1 MSRNRFWTLPL
12 LLTLMLSMVLS
23 CTLPTLP
30 FRPRATPTPTAPP
43 LPATHPLLIVRS
55 PARGEETPLDR
66 PLRLVFD
73 QPMDRA
79 SVEAAFRIEPKV
91 EGTFSWPDPV
101 TLVFTP
107 KDQWKR
113 ATRYRVK
120 LEPTAKSAEGLPLKE
135 EVEFTFATVGY
146 LEVAQVMP
154 EPGAR
159 DIPPDTPVTIMFN
172 RPVVPLQL
180 VSAPVADMPVPVV
193 FDPPVEGTGE
203 WVNTSI
209 YVFRP
214 KAGFVPGKT
223 YRATVPAG
231 LSDTTGGVLEEDFSW
246 QFTVEAPYVL
256 FVEPATGST
265 LVPLTQTVKITFSQP
280 MDRASTQA
288 AFSLKPLRSESRV
301 PGRFQWSEN
310 DTVMSFI
317 PEGRLDLDT
326 EYLITLEQTAL
337 SAQGAAPLKAPY
349 KWSFRTVPYPRIVIT
364 SPSDGTKDA
373 YPGTEFTIK
382 FSAPMD
388 VSTLMPNITIIPEPT
403 RVYTY
408 WDPWENSFV
417 LNWSPPAS
425 TSWEV
430 RLGGRMADPYGNTVG
445 KDTVVRFSTRPLDPA
460 VYLQVP
466 GNIGL
471 YNAYTSTYVY
481 ASYLNV
487 TQIDVSLARLTW
499 EEFQRL
505 TTGDW
510 WSVWE
515 PFRPAEE
522 RIIRRWTI
530 PVEAP
535 LNEARYQRID
545 LAEDKGPLPPGL
557 YFLEISA
564 PETRRL
570 GWSPTRHILVVTRTH
585 LTLKLA
591 PREVLVWATD
601 LATGKPVPNLPVT
614 VYGKSGTVT
623 ARGTTDADG
632 VLRTGFPPL
641 EDLWT
646 TFLAYSGAPGEPNF
660 SVVHIDWY
668 NGVGP
673 WDFGLSSEFYVR
685 PYRIHVY
692 TDRPIYRPGQPVY
705 FRGVVRAEDDARYTL
720 PPAGDTVAVTVRND
734 QGEKIYE
741 ETLPLSDL
749 GTFNGQ
755 FTLAPE
761 AGLGYYYIEV
771 KYKKQTDGVGFQVAM
786 YRRPEFQVTV
796 TPDKDQVLTGDRIN
810 VTVQA
815 TYFFGG
821 PVADAKVRWTLMTQ
835 DAWFRPDV
843 PGWWDW
849 TDTSR
854 WDWWQPQE
862 VPGYGRVI
870 ADGEGTTDAE
880 GRFVFSVP
888 ADIRDALF
896 SQQFTLEATVT
907 DVSDQSV
914 SNRARV
920 RVHKGLFYIG
930 LRVRQY
936 VGVEGEEQPV
946 DIRTVDWEG
955 GPVAR
960 VPLTLTLNR
969 REWLNVQ
976 EEDEYGNVY
985 WTWTVSDTV
994 VATTTVTTDEKG
1006 EGTVAFTPPS
1016 GGSYVIKAE
1025 GMDEKGNRVVSA
1037 TWLWVSGREY
1047 VSWRQENNDRIY
1059 LIADKREYRPGETA
1073 KILIPSPFQGPV
1085 TALVT
1090 VERGHII
1097 RHWVQTLPGNA
1108 ETIDL
1113 PITAEMA
1120 PNAFVSVV
1128 LVKGVD
1134 ETNPVPGYRL
1144 GYVSFGVSAEKQELT
1159 VRITPDR
1166 DILKGEHYGPRE
1178 TVNLNIEVT
1187 DSEGKP
1193 VEAEVGLAVVD
1204 KSVLTLAPPNAPSIV
1219 EAFYGRR
1226 GLGVRTADNL
1236 SISVDR
1242 ISVRIAKE
1250 AKGGGGGAEMAV
1262 MGAEFIRQEFP
1273 DTAFWAPSV
1282 RTDARGRATVSFK
1295 LPDQLTTWHIEA
1307 RAVGA
1312 GLAPA
1317 PAGQPQGGQPQG
1329 LPLQVGQTELEI
1341 LSTKDLLVR
1350 PVTPR
1355 FFVVGDRADLAAVVH
1370 NNTDRSLEV
1379 EVSLE
1384 APGLRMLGEARQKVT
1399 IPARGKVRVEWPVE
1413 VPRDFTGDRAD
1424 LVFRAQGGGLSD
1436 ATKPPAGLPPD
1447 QYLPVYRYS
1456 ALEMVGTA
1464 GQLAEAG
1471 STLEAVV
1478 LPPSI
1483 DPTQGDLTVKL
1494 EPSLAAGMTGGLTYL
1509 EHYPYEC
1516 TEQLVSR
1523 FLPNVLTY
1531 RALKELGLAKPELEA
1546 KLRERVT
1553 YAVQKLYQRQHPD
1566 GGWGW
1571 WQNDQSN
1578 PLTTAYVVFGLVK
1591 AKEAG
1596 FAVEERVI
1604 RNGVDYLRMRIKPVD
1619 ELKNPTQA
1627 NRQAFILYVLAEA
1640 GQAREADLANLYEVR
1655 GRLSYYGRAYLGL
1668 ALGILNPEDPRLRTI
1683 IADLTSAA
1691 VMSGTSVRWQEA
1703 EPDRWNWNTD
1713 TRTTAIVLALL
1724 ARFDPKNGLA
1734 PGTVRWLMRART
1746 ADHWETTQ
1754 ETAWA
1759 LIALTDWLVAT
1770 RELEGNYA
1778 WGVRVNGRDLGSG
1791 QVTPETVQEV
1801 KELRVAVKDLF
1812 VDRANRVEIARGE
1825 GPGRLYYTV
1834 HLRGY
1839 LPVEE
1844 VQALNRGVVVGRVYE
1859 RADCEKD
1866 CRPVTEA
1873 RVGDLLRVRLTI
1885 IAPTDLN
1892 YVVVED
1898 PFPAGTDPVDRSL
1911 LTTSVV
1917 GERPEL
1923 VRTDRE
1929 WRRWGWGWWWFA
1941 DTDLRDEKLV
1951 LFATELPR
1959 GTYEYTYLLQVG
1971 LAGEYRVLPP
1981 TAYEMYF
1988 PEVMGRGDGVVF
2000 TVAQD

>member
-1 MSRNRFWTLPL
+1 MIRHRFWTLPPLIIL
-12 LLTLMLSMVLS
+12 LLSMVLS
-23 CTLPTLP
+23 CAPP
-30 FRPRATPTPTAPP
+30 FLRRATPTPP
-43 LPATHPLLIVRS
+43 LPATHPLLLVRS

-73 QPMDRA
+73 QPMDPA
-79 SVEAAFRIEPKV
+79 LVQAAFRIEPKV

-107 KDQWKR
+107 RKEWQR

-120 LEPTAKSAEGLPLKE
+120 LEPTAKSAAGLPLKE

-146 LEVAQVMP
+146 LEVAQVLP
-154 EPGAR
+154 EQGAR
-159 DIPPDTPVTIMFN
+159 DVPPNTPVTIMFN

-180 VSAPVADMPVPVV
+180 VSAPVADLPVPVV

-214 KAGFVPGKT
+214 KTGFVPGQT
-223 YRATVPAG
+223 YRATIPTG

-246 QFTVEAPYVL
+246 QFTIESPYVL

-288 AFSLKPLRSESRV
+288 AFSLKPLGSETRV
-301 PGRFQWSEN
+301 PGRFEWSEN

-317 PEGRLDLDT
+317 PEGRLELDT
-326 EYLITLEQTAL
+326 EYLITLEGTAL
-337 SAQGAAPLKAPY
+337 SAQGAAPLKTPY
-349 KWSFRTVPYPRIVIT
+349 KWSFRTVPYPRIVST
-364 SPSDGTKDA
+364 YPSDGTKDA
-373 YPGTEFTIK
+373 YPGTEFRIK

-388 VSTLMPNITIIPEPT
+388 LATLMPNITIIPKPT
-403 RVYTY
+403 RVFTY
-408 WDPWENSFV
+408 WDPWENAFS
-417 LNWSPPAS
+417 LYWEPPAS

-430 RLGGRMADPYGNTVG
+430 RLGSRMADPYGNTIG
-445 KDTVVRFSTRPLDPA
+445 QDTVVRFTTRPLDPA

-466 GNIGL
+466 GNVGL

-481 ASYLNV
+481 ASFLNV
-487 TQIDVSLARLTW
+487 SQIVVSLSRLTQ
-499 EEFQRL
+499 EQFLRM

-510 WSVWE
+510 WQVWE
-515 PFRPAEE
+515 NFRPPEE
-522 RIIRRWTI
+522 QILRQWTI

-535 LNEARYQRID
+535 LNEARYKRID
-545 LAEDKGPLPPGL
+545 LAEDQGPLSPGF
-557 YFLEISA
+557 YFLEVSS
-564 PETRRL
+564 PETRRH
-570 GWSPTRHILVVTRTH
+570 GWPPTRHILVVTRIH

-591 PREVLVWATD
+591 SREALVWATD

-614 VYGKSGTVT
+614 LYGKEGAIT
-623 ARGTTDADG
+623 ARDTTDVNG
-632 VLRTGFPPL
+632 VFRTGFSTL

-646 TFLAYSGAPGEPNF
+646 AFLAYSGAPGEPNF
-660 SVVHIDWY
+660 SVVHTDWY
-668 NGVGP
+668 NGIGP
-673 WDFGLSSEFYVR
+673 WDFNLMSEFYVR

-705 FRGVVRAEDDARYTL
+705 FRGIVRAEDDARYTL
-720 PPAGDTVAVTVRND
+720 PPRGETVSVTVRND
-734 QGEKIYE
+734 QGEEIYQ

-761 AGLGYYYIEV
+761 AGLGYYFIEV
-771 KYKKQTDGVGFQVAM
+771 AYKKQTDGIGFQVAM

-796 TPDKDQVLTGDRIN
+796 TPDKEQALAGDKIN

-821 PVADAKVRWTLMTQ
+821 PVTGAQVRWTLMTQ
-835 DAWFRPDV
+835 DTWFRPDV

-854 WDWWQPQE
+854 WDWWAPQE
-862 VPGYGRVI
+862 VPGYGRVV
-870 ADGEGTTDAE
+870 ADGTGTTDE
-880 GRFVFSVP
+880 QGRFVFTVP
-888 ADIRDALF
+888 FIVSPEISDALY

-907 DVSDQSV
+907 DVTDQSV
-914 SNRARV
+914 SNRAGV
-920 RVHKGLFYIG
+920 LVHKGLFYIG
-930 LRVRQY
+930 LRVQQY
-936 VGVEGEEQPV
+936 VGVAGEEQKV

-955 GPVAR
+955 DPVAR
-960 VPLTLTLNR
+960 VPLTLTFSR

-994 VATTTVTTDEKG
+994 VATTTVTTNGKG
-1006 EGTVAFTPPS
+1006 EATASFVPPS
-1016 GGSYVIKAE
+1016 GGSYIIKAE
-1025 GMDEKGNRVVSA
+1025 GTDEKGNRIVSA

-1059 LIADKREYRPGETA
+1059 LIADKREYRPGERA
-1073 KILIPSPFQGPV
+1073 KILIPSPFQGRV
-1085 TALVT
+1085 TALIT

-1097 RHWVQTLPGNA
+1097 RHWVRTLEGNA

-1144 GYVSFGVSAEKQELT
+1144 GYVSFSVSTEKQELT

-1166 DILKGEHYGPRE
+1166 DITKGEHYGPRD

-1187 DSEGKP
+1187 DSGGKP

-1236 SISVDR
+1236 STAVDR
-1242 ISVRIAKE
+1242 ISVRIARE
-1250 AKGGGGGAEMAV
+1250 AKGGGGGVGMPV

-1307 RAVGA
+1307 RAVA
-1312 GLAPA
+1312 QPEGL
-1317 PAGQPQGGQPQG
+1317 
-1329 LPLQVGQTELEI
+1329 LVGQRELEI

-1379 EVSLE
+1379 VVSLE

-1399 IPARGKVRVEWPVE
+1399 IPAKGKVRVEWPVE
-1413 VPRDFTGDRAD
+1413 VPRDFAGDRAD

-1456 ALEMVGTA
+1456 AVETVGTA
-1464 GQLAEAG
+1464 GQLAKAG

-1478 LPPSI
+1478 LPPTI
-1483 DPTQGDLTVKL
+1483 DTTQGDLTVKL

-1509 EHYPYEC
+1509 EHFPYEC

-1523 FLPNVLTY
+1523 FLPNLLTY

-1546 KLRERVT
+1546 KLRELVSG
-1553 YAVQKLYQRQHPD
+1553 AVQKLYQRQRPD

-1571 WQNDQSN
+1571 WANDQSN
-1578 PLTTAYVVFGLVK
+1578 SLTTAYVVFGLVK

-1596 FAVEERVI
+1596 FAVEEKVI
-1604 RNGVDYLRMRIKPVD
+1604 RDGIYFLRLQIKPVD
-1619 ELKNPTQA
+1619 ELKSPTQA
-1627 NRQAFILYVLAEA
+1627 NRQAFILYVLTEA

-1668 ALGILNPEDPRLRTI
+1668 ALGILNPEDPRIGTI
-1683 IADLTSAA
+1683 IADLTRAA
-1691 VMSGTSVRWQEA
+1691 VTSGTGVRWQET
-1703 EPDRWNWNTD
+1703 ETDRWNWNTD
-1713 TRTTAIVLALL
+1713 IRTTAIALALL
-1724 ARFDPKNGLA
+1724 ARFDSNNPLA

-1791 QVTPETVQEV
+1791 RVTPETVQEV
-1801 KELRVAVKDLF
+1801 AELRVAVKDLF
-1812 VDRANRVEIARGE
+1812 VDQANRVEIARGE

-1844 VQALNRGVVVGRVYE
+1844 VRALNRGVVVGRVYE
-1859 RADCEKD
+1859 RADCRGESD
-1866 CRPVTEA
+1866 ARPCEPVTEA
-1873 RVGDLLRVRLTI
+1873 RVGDLIRVRLTI

-1923 VRTDRE
+1923 ARTD
-1929 WRRWGWGWWWFA
+1929 WDRRWGWGWWWFA

-1971 LAGEYRVLPP
+1971 LAGEYKVLPA

-1988 PEVMGRGDGVVF
+1988 PEVMGRTDGVVF
-2000 TVAQD
+2000 TVRK

>member
-12 LLTLMLSMVLS
+12 LLTLLLSIVLS
-23 CTLPTLP
+23 CTLPSLP

-43 LPATHPLLIVRS
+43 LPPTHPLLLLRS

-73 QPMDRA
+73 QPMDPA
-79 SVEAAFRIEPKV
+79 SVQAAFHIEPKV

-107 KDQWKR
+107 RGEWKR

-120 LEPTAKSAEGLPLKE
+120 LDTTAQSAGGLPLKE
-135 EVEFTFATVGY
+135 EAEFTFATVGY
-146 LEVAQVMP
+146 LEVAQVLP
-154 EPGAR
+154 EPDAR
-159 DIPPDTPVTIMFN
+159 DVPPNTPVTIMFN

-180 VSAPVADMPVPVV
+180 VSAPTADMPIPLL

-209 YVFRP
+209 YVFKP
-214 KAGFVPGKT
+214 KTGFVPGKT

-246 QFTVEAPYVL
+246 QFTIEAPYVL
-256 FVEPATGST
+256 SVEPATGST

-280 MDRASTQA
+280 MDRASAQA
-288 AFSLKPLRSESRV
+288 AFTLKPLRSESRV
-301 PGRFQWSEN
+301 PGRFEWSDN
-310 DTVMSFI
+310 DTVMTFI
-317 PEGRLDLDT
+317 PEGRLELDT

-337 SAQGAAPLKAPY
+337 SAPGAAPLKAPY
-349 KWSFRTVPYPRIVIT
+349 KGSFRTVPYPRILLT
-364 SPSDGTKDA
+364 TPSDGTKDA
-373 YPGTEFTIK
+373 YPGTEFQIK

-388 VSTLMPNITIIPEPT
+388 ISTLMPNITIIPEPT

-408 WDPWENSFV
+408 WDPWENTFV

-430 RLGGRMADPYGNTVG
+430 RLGGRMADPYGNTIG

-466 GNIGL
+466 GNVGL

-481 ASYLNV
+481 ASYVNV
-487 TQIDVSLARLTW
+487 TQIEVSLSRLTW

-515 PFRPAEE
+515 DFRPAEE
-522 RIIRRWTI
+522 NIIRRWAI

-535 LNEARYQRID
+535 LNEGRYKRID

-557 YFLEISA
+557 YFLEVSA
-564 PETRRL
+564 PEARRH
-570 GWSPTRHILVVTRTH
+570 GWQPSRHILVVTRTH

-591 PREVLVWATD
+591 PREALVWATD
-601 LATGKPVPNLPVT
+601 LATGKPLSHLPIT
-614 VYGKSGTVT
+614 VQGKGVD

-632 VLRTGFPPL
+632 IFRTGFPPL
-641 EDLWT
+641 EDLWA

-668 NGVGP
+668 NGIGP
-673 WDFGLSSEFYVR
+673 WDFGLFSEFYVR

-705 FRGVVRAEDDARYTL
+705 FRGIVRAEDDARYTL
-720 PPAGDTVAVTVRND
+720 PPTGDTVAVTVRND
-734 QGEKIYE
+734 QGEEIYK

-771 KYKKQTDGVGFQVAM
+771 AYKRQTDGVGFQVAM

-796 TPDKDQVLTGDRIN
+796 TPDKEQVLAGDKIN

-821 PVADAKVRWTLMTQ
+821 PVAGARVRWTLMTQ
-835 DAWFRPDV
+835 DYWFRPDV

-862 VPGYGRVI
+862 VPGYGRVV
-870 ADGEGTTDAE
+870 ADGEGTTDDQ
-880 GRFVFSVP
+880 GRFLFSVP
-888 ADIRDALF
+888 AEIGDALY
-896 SQQFTLEATVT
+896 SQQFTVEATVT
-907 DVSDQSV
+907 DITDQSV
-914 SNRARV
+914 SNRAQV
-920 RVHKGLFYIG
+920 LVHKGLFYIG
-930 LRVRQY
+930 LRPQQY
-936 VGVEGEEQPV
+936 VGVAGEEQKV

-955 GPVAR
+955 SPVAGI
-960 VPLTLTLNR
+960 PLTVTLNR

-976 EEDEYGNVY
+976 EEDEYGNLY

-1006 EGTVAFTPPS
+1006 EATVTITPPS
-1016 GGSYVIKAE
+1016 GGSYIIKAE
-1025 GMDEKGNRVVSA
+1025 GTDQKGNRVVSA

-1073 KILIPSPFQGPV
+1073 RILIPSPFQGKV
-1085 TALVT
+1085 TALFT

-1097 RHWVQTLPGNA
+1097 RHWVQTLAGNA

-1144 GYVSFGVSAEKQELT
+1144 GYVSFGVSTEKQELT

-1166 DILKGEHYGPRE
+1166 NITKGEHYGPRE

-1187 DSEGKP
+1187 DAEGKP
-1193 VEAEVGLAVVD
+1193 MEAEIGLAVVD
-1204 KSVLTLAPPNAPSIV
+1204 KSVLTLAPPNAPSVV
-1219 EAFYGRR
+1219 EAFYGQR

-1250 AKGGGGGAEMAV
+1250 AKGGGGGAEMAI

-1282 RTDARGRATVSFK
+1282 RTDAKGRATVSFQ

-1307 RAVGA
+1307 RAVAQA
-1312 GLAPA
+1312 GSL
-1317 PAGQPQGGQPQG
+1317 
-1329 LPLQVGQTELEI
+1329 LVGQTELEF

-1370 NNTDRSLEV
+1370 NNTDRPLDV

-1384 APGLRMLGEARQKVT
+1384 APGLRLLGEARQTVT
-1399 IPARGKVRVEWPVE
+1399 IPAKGKVRVEWPVE

-1424 LVFRAQGGGLSD
+1424 LVFRARGGGLSD

-1456 ALEMVGTA
+1456 ALEIVGTA

-1478 LPPSI
+1478 LPPTI
-1483 DPTQGDLTVKL
+1483 DTTQGDLTVKL
-1494 EPSLAAGMTGGLTYL
+1494 EPSLAAGMTGGLRYL

-1546 KLRERVT
+1546 KLRELVT

-1571 WQNDQSN
+1571 WQNDSSS
-1578 PLTTAYVVFGLVK
+1578 PLTTAYVIFGLVK

-1596 FAVEERVI
+1596 FAVEEKVI
-1604 RNGVDYLRMRIKPVD
+1604 RNGVDYLMMRIQPVD
-1619 ELKNPTQA
+1619 ELKSPIQA

-1668 ALGILNPEDPRLRTI
+1668 ALGILNPEDPRIGTI

-1724 ARFDPKNGLA
+1724 ARFDPGNPLA

-1754 ETAWA
+1754 ETAWS

-1791 QVTPETVQEV
+1791 QVTPGTVQEV
-1801 KELRVAVKDLF
+1801 TELRVAVRDLF
-1812 VDRANRVEIARGE
+1812 LDQANRVEIARGE

-1844 VQALNRGVVVGRVYE
+1844 VKALNRGVIVGRVYE
-1859 RADCEKD
+1859 QANCEKD
-1866 CRPVTEA
+1866 CPPVTEA

-1892 YVVVED
+1892 YVVIED
-1898 PFPAGTDPVDRSL
+1898 PFPAGTDPVDTSL
-1911 LTTSVV
+1911 QTTSVV

-1923 VRTDRE
+1923 ARTDWE
-1929 WRRWGWGWWWFA
+1929 RRWGWGWWWFA

-1951 LFATELPR
+1951 LFATELPC

-2000 TVAQD
+2000 TIR

>member
-1 MSRNRFWTLPL
+1 MSRKRLWTLAL
-12 LLTLMLSMVLS
+12 IILVLS
-23 CTLPTLP
+23 IILSCAPP
-30 FRPRATPTPTAPP
+30 SFRRATPTPTSAP
-43 LPATHPLLIVRS
+43 LPVTHPLLLVRS

-79 SVEAAFRIEPKV
+79 SVEAAFHIEPKV

-107 KDQWKR
+107 KGQWQR

-146 LEVAQVMP
+146 LEVAQVIP
-154 EPGAR
+154 EPNAR

-214 KAGFVPGKT
+214 RTGFVPGKT

-231 LSDTTGGVLEEDFSW
+231 LSDTTGGVLEEDYTW
-246 QFTVEAPYVL
+246 QFTIEAPYVL
-256 FVEPATGST
+256 SIEPASGATQ
-265 LVPLTQTVKITFSQP
+265 VALTQAITVTFSQP

-288 AFSLKPLRSESRV
+288 AFSLKPLRSETRV
-301 PGRFQWSEN
+301 PGRFVWSQN
-310 DTVMSFI
+310 DRVMTFI
-317 PEGRLDLDT
+317 PEGRLELDT
-326 EYLITLEQTAL
+326 EYLITLEQSAL

-349 KWSFRTVPYPRIVIT
+349 KYSFRTVPYPRILST
-364 SPSDGTKDA
+364 TPADGEKRAD
-373 YPGTEFTIK
+373 PGTAFIIK

-388 VSTLMPNITIIPEPT
+388 ISTLMPNITIIPKPT

-417 LNWSPPAS
+417 LNWDPPAS

-430 RLGGRMADPYGNTVG
+430 RLGPDMADPYGNRIG
-445 KDTVVRFSTRPLDPA
+445 EEQVVRFTTRPLDPA
-460 VYLQVP
+460 IYLQVP
-466 GNIGL
+466 GNVGL

-481 ASYLNV
+481 ISHLNV
-487 TQIDVSLARLTW
+487 TQADITLSRLTW
-499 EEFQRL
+499 DEFQRL

-510 WSVWE
+510 WSAWE
-515 PFRPAEE
+515 RYRPAEGS
-522 RIIRRWTI
+522 IVQKWTV
-530 PVEAP
+530 PLEAP
-535 LNEARYQRID
+535 LNDARYKRID
-545 LAEDKGPLPPGL
+545 LTEDRSPLPPGV
-557 YFLEISA
+557 YFLEVTA
-564 PETRRL
+564 PEVARR
-570 GWSPTRHILVVTRTH
+570 GWSPSRHILVVSRIH

-591 PREVLVWATD
+591 PREALVWATD
-601 LATGKPVPNLPVT
+601 LATGQPVPNLPIT
-614 VYGKSGTVT
+614 VQGKGVSAAG
-623 ARGTTDADG
+623 RTDADG
-632 VLRTGFPPL
+632 VFRTGFPPL
-641 EDLWT
+641 EDLWA
-646 TFLAYSGAPGEPNF
+646 TFLAYSGAPGEPTF
-660 SVVHIDWY
+660 SVVHSDWY
-668 NGVGP
+668 NGIGP
-673 WDFGLSSEFYVR
+673 WDFNLTSEFYIR

-720 PPAGDTVAVTVRND
+720 PPAGDTVSVTVRND
-734 QGEKIYE
+734 QGEEIYK

-771 KYKKQTDGVGFQVAM
+771 NYRKQTDGVGFQVAM

-796 TPDKDQVLTGDRIN
+796 TPDKDQVLAGDRIN

-821 PVADAKVRWTLMTQ
+821 PVADAQVRWTLMTQ
-835 DAWFRPDV
+835 DYGFRPDV

-854 WDWWQPQE
+854 WDWWGPQE
-862 VPGYGRVI
+862 VPGYGRVL
-870 ADGEGTTDAE
+870 ADGTGTTDAQ

-888 ADIRDALF
+888 ADIGDALV

-907 DVSDQSV
+907 DVTDQSV
-914 SNRARV
+914 SNRAQV
-920 RVHKGLFYIG
+920 LVHKGLFYIG
-930 LRVRQY
+930 LRPQQY
-936 VGVEGEEQPV
+936 VGVAGEEQKV
-946 DIRTVDWEG
+946 DIRTVDWAGE
-955 GPVAR
+955 PVAR
-960 VPLTLTLNR
+960 VPLTVTLNR

-976 EEDEYGNVY
+976 EEDEYGNLY

-994 VATTTVTTDEKG
+994 VATATVTTNDQG
-1006 EGTVAFTPPS
+1006 EATASFIPPS
-1016 GGSYVIKAE
+1016 GGSYIIKAE
-1025 GMDEKGNRVVSA
+1025 GTDARGNRIVSA

-1073 KILIPSPFQGPV
+1073 RILIPSPFQGEV
-1085 TALVT
+1085 TALFT

-1097 RHWVQTLPGNA
+1097 KHWVQTLAGNA
-1108 ETIDL
+1108 ETVDL
-1113 PITAEMA
+1113 PITADMA

-1134 ETNPVPGYRL
+1134 ETNPVPAYRL
-1144 GYVSFGVSAEKQELT
+1144 GYVSFAVSTEKQELT

-1166 DILKGEHYGPRE
+1166 DIPKGEHYGPRE
-1178 TVNLNIEVT
+1178 TVNLNVEVT
-1187 DSEGKP
+1187 DADGNP

-1226 GLGVRTADNL
+1226 GLSVRTADNL

-1250 AKGGGGGAEMAV
+1250 AKGGGGGAAMPA

-1307 RAVGA
+1307 RAVG
-1312 GLAPA
+1312 
-1317 PAGQPQGGQPQG
+1317 QPQG
-1329 LPLQVGQTELEI
+1329 LPLLVGQTELEI

-1384 APGLRMLGEARQKVT
+1384 APGLRLLGEARQRVT
-1399 IPARGKVRVEWPVE
+1399 IPAKGKVRVEWPVE
-1413 VPRDFTGDRAD
+1413 VPRDFSGDRVD

-1456 ALEMVGTA
+1456 AVEVVGTA
-1464 GQLAEAG
+1464 GQLAQAG

-1478 LPPSI
+1478 IPPSI
-1483 DPTQGDLTVKL
+1483 DTTQGDLTVKL
-1494 EPSLAAGMTGGLTYL
+1494 EPSLAAGMVGGLTYL

-1531 RALKELGLAKPELEA
+1531 RALKELGLAKPDLEA
-1546 KLRERVT
+1546 KLRDLVS
-1553 YAVQKLYQRQHPD
+1553 YAIQKLYQRQHPD

-1596 FAVEERVI
+1596 FAVEEKVI
-1604 RNGVDYLRMRIKPVD
+1604 RNGVDYLRLRIKPVD
-1619 ELKNPTQA
+1619 DLKNPQEA
-1627 NRQAFILYVLAEA
+1627 NRQAFILYVLTEA
-1640 GQAREADLANLYEVR
+1640 GQARDADLSNLYEVR
-1655 GRLSYYGRAYLGL
+1655 GRLGYYGRAYLAL
-1668 ALGILNPEDPRLRTI
+1668 ALGILNPEDPRIRTI
-1683 IADLTSAA
+1683 IADLTNAA
-1691 VMSGTSVRWQEA
+1691 VVSGTSVRWQEA
-1703 EPDRWNWNTD
+1703 QPEPWNWNTD
-1713 TRTTAIVLALL
+1713 TRTTAIVLDLL
-1724 ARFDPKNGLA
+1724 ARFDPKNPLA

-1791 QVTPETVQEV
+1791 QVTPDTVQEV
-1801 KELRVAVKDLF
+1801 TELRVAIRDLLL
-1812 VDRANRVEIARGE
+1812 DQANRVEIARGE

-1844 VQALNRGVVVGRVYE
+1844 VQALNRGVIVGRVYE
-1859 RADCEKD
+1859 RADCKQD
-1866 CRPVTEA
+1866 CQPVTEA

-1898 PFPAGTDPVDRSL
+1898 PFPAGTDPVDTSL
-1911 LTTSVV
+1911 QTTSVV
-1917 GERPEL
+1917 GTRPEF
-1923 VRTDRE
+1923 VRTD
-1929 WRRWGWGWWWFA
+1929 WDWSRWGWGWWWFA

-1971 LAGEYRVLPP
+1971 LAGEYRVLPT

-1988 PEVMGRGDGVVF
+1988 PEVMGRTDGLVF
-2000 TVAQD
+2000 RINR

>member
-1 MSRNRFWTLPL
+1 MNRNRFRTLV
-12 LLTLMLSMVLS
+12 LLTLLLSMVLS
-23 CTLPTLP
+23 CAPP
-30 FRPRATPTPTAPP
+30 SFRRATPIPTPPP
-43 LPATHPLLIVRS
+43 LPATHPLLLVRS
-55 PARGEETPLDR
+55 PARGEETPPDR

-79 SVEAAFRIEPKV
+79 SVEAAFHVEPKV

-107 KDQWKR
+107 KGEWER

-146 LEVAQVMP
+146 LEVAQVIP
-154 EPGAR
+154 EPNAR
-159 DIPPDTPVTIMFN
+159 DIPPDSAVTVMFN

-180 VSAPVADMPVPVV
+180 VSAPVADMPIPVV

-214 KAGFVPGKT
+214 KTGFVPGKT

-231 LSDTTGGVLEEDFSW
+231 LSDTTGGVLEEEYAW
-246 QFTVEAPYVL
+246 KFTVEAPYVL
-256 FVEPATGST
+256 FVEPANGATGI
-265 LVPLTQTVKITFSQP
+265 PLTQAITVTFSMP

-288 AFSLKPLRSESRV
+288 AFSLKPLRSDARV
-301 PGRFQWSEN
+301 PGRFVWSQN
-310 DTVMSFI
+310 DTVMTFI
-317 PEGRLDLDT
+317 PEGQLELDT
-326 EYLITLEQTAL
+326 EYLITLESSAL
-337 SAQGAAPLKAPY
+337 SAQGAAPLKASY
-349 KWSFRTVPYPRIVIT
+349 KYSFRTVPYPRILFTIPHDGDKQAA
-364 SPSDGTKDA
+364 PST
-373 YPGTEFTIK
+373 PFTIK

-388 VSTLMPNITIIPEPT
+388 VSTLMPNITVIPKPT
-403 RVYTY
+403 RIYTY
-408 WDPWENSFV
+408 WDPWDNSFV
-417 LNWSPPAS
+417 LNWDPPAS

-430 RLGGRMADPYGNTVG
+430 RLGPNMADPYGNRIG
-445 KDTVVRFSTRPLDPA
+445 EEQVVRFTTRPLDPA

-466 GNIGL
+466 GNVGL
-471 YNAYTSTYVY
+471 YNAYTSTFIYV
-481 ASYLNV
+481 SHLNV
-487 TQIDVSLARLTW
+487 TQVDLSLHRLTW
-499 EEFQRL
+499 EDFRRL

-515 PFRPAEE
+515 RFAPPDSQLV
-522 RIIRRWTI
+522 RRWPV

-535 LNEARYQRID
+535 LNEARYKRVY
-545 LAEDKGPLPPGL
+545 LSEDEGPLPPGL
-557 YFLEISA
+557 YFLHVSA
-564 PETRRL
+564 PETRRR
-570 GWSPTRHILVVTRTH
+570 GWSASRHILVVSRIH
-585 LTLKLA
+585 MTLKLA
-591 PREVLVWATD
+591 PREALVWATD
-601 LATGKPVPNLPVT
+601 LATGQPVPNLDINLW
-614 VYGKSGTVT
+614 G
-623 ARGTTDADG
+623 RGVGAKGRTDADG
-632 VLRTGFPPL
+632 VFRTGFPPL
-641 EDLWT
+641 DDLWAP
-646 TFLAYSGAPGEPNF
+646 FMAYSGAPDEPTF
-660 SVVHIDWY
+660 SVVHSDWY
-668 NGVGP
+668 NGIGP
-673 WDFGLSSEFYVR
+673 WDFNLSSEFYVR

-705 FRGVVRAEDDARYTL
+705 FRGVVWAEDDARYTL
-720 PPAGDTVAVTVRND
+720 PPAGETVAVSVRND
-734 QGEKIYE
+734 QGETIYQ

-755 FTLAPE
+755 FTLAQE

-771 KYKKQTDGVGFQVAM
+771 NYRIGTGGVGFQVAM
-786 YRRPEFQVTV
+786 YRRPEYQVTV
-796 TPDKDQVLTGDRIN
+796 TPDKEQVLAGDKIN
-810 VTVQA
+810 VAVQA

-821 PVADAKVRWTLMTQ
+821 PVADAKVRWTLMAQ
-835 DAWFRPDV
+835 DYGFRPDV

-854 WDWWQPQE
+854 WDWWEPQE

-870 ADGEGTTDAE
+870 ADGEGTTDAQ

-888 ADIRDALF
+888 ADIGDALI
-896 SQQFTLEATVT
+896 SQQFTIEATVT
-907 DVSDQSV
+907 DVTDQSV
-914 SNRARV
+914 SNRAQV
-920 RVHKGLFYIG
+920 LVHKGLFYIG
-930 LRVRQY
+930 LRPQQY
-936 VGVEGEEQPV
+936 VGTAGEEQKV
-946 DIRTVDWEG
+946 DVRTVDWDGE
-955 GPVAR
+955 PVAR
-960 VPLTLTLNR
+960 VPLTIILSR

-976 EEDEYGNVY
+976 EEDEYGNLY

-994 VATTTVTTDEKG
+994 VYTATVTTNEKG
-1006 EGTVAFTPPS
+1006 EATVGLTPPS
-1016 GGSYVIKAE
+1016 GGSYIIKAE
-1025 GMDEKGNRVVSA
+1025 GTDARGNRVVSA

-1047 VSWRQENNDRIY
+1047 ISWRQENNDRIY
-1059 LIADKREYRPGETA
+1059 LIADKREYRPGDVA
-1073 KILIPSPFQGPV
+1073 KILVPSPFQGRV
-1085 TALVT
+1085 TALFT

-1097 RHWVQTLPGNA
+1097 RHWVQTLEGNA
-1108 ETIDL
+1108 ETVEL

-1134 ETNPVPGYRL
+1134 ENNPVPAYRL
-1144 GYVSFGVSAEKQELT
+1144 GYVSFGVSTEKQELT

-1166 DILKGEHYGPRE
+1166 DVAKGEHYGPRE
-1178 TVNLNIEVT
+1178 TVNLQVEVT

-1282 RTDARGRATVSFK
+1282 RTDAQGRATVSFK
-1295 LPDQLTTWHIEA
+1295 LPDQLTTWHVEA
-1307 RAVGA
+1307 RAVAVGM
-1312 GLAPA
+1312 
-1317 PAGQPQGGQPQG
+1317 
-1329 LPLQVGQTELEI
+1329 VGQREREL

-1355 FFVVGDRADLAAVVH
+1355 FFVVGDRADVAAVVH

-1399 IPARGKVRVEWPVE
+1399 IPTRGKMRVAWPVE
-1413 VPRDFTGDRAD
+1413 VPRDFAGDRAD

-1436 ATKPPAGLPPD
+1436 ATRPPAGLPPD

-1456 ALEMVGTA
+1456 AMEVVGTA
-1464 GQLAEAG
+1464 GQLTEAG
-1471 STLEAVV
+1471 TTLEAIV
-1478 LPPSI
+1478 LPPTI
-1483 DPTQGDLTVKL
+1483 DTTQGDLIVKL
-1494 EPSLAAGMTGGLTYL
+1494 EPSLAAGMVGGLRYL
-1509 EHYPYEC
+1509 EHFPYEC

-1531 RALKELGLAKPELEA
+1531 RALKELGLARPELEA
-1546 KLRERVT
+1546 KLRELVS
-1553 YAVQKLYQRQHPD
+1553 YAVQKLYQRQHSD

-1571 WQNDQSN
+1571 WANDQSN

-1596 FAVEERVI
+1596 FTVEEKVI
-1604 RNGVDYLRMRIKPVD
+1604 QNGVDYLRRRIKPVD
-1619 ELKNPTQA
+1619 DLKEPRDA

-1640 GQAREADLANLYEVR
+1640 GEVREADLANLYEVR
-1655 GRLSYYGRAYLGL
+1655 GRLGYYGRAYLGM
-1668 ALGILNPEDPRLRTI
+1668 ALGILNPQDPRLGTLL
-1683 IADLTSAA
+1683 ADLSSAA
-1691 VMSGTSVRWQEA
+1691 IVSGTGVRWQEA
-1703 EPDRWNWNTD
+1703 QPEPWNWSTD
-1713 TRTTAIVLALL
+1713 TRTTAIVLDFL
-1724 ARFDPKNGLA
+1724 ARFDPPNRLA
-1734 PGTVRWLMRART
+1734 PGAVRWLMRART
-1746 ADHWETTQ
+1746 ADRWETTQ

-1759 LIALTDWLVAT
+1759 LIALTDWLAAT

-1778 WGVRVNGRDLGSG
+1778 WGVRVNGREIGSG
-1791 QVTPETVQEV
+1791 QVTPDMVQEV
-1801 KELRVAVKDLF
+1801 TELRVGIRDLLL
-1812 VDRANRVEIARGE
+1812 DQANRVEMARGG

-1844 VQALNRGVVVGRVYE
+1844 VRALNRGVIVGRVYE
-1859 RADCEKD
+1859 RADCRED

-1898 PFPAGTDPVDRSL
+1898 PFPAGTDPVDTSL

-1917 GERPEL
+1917 GERPEF
-1923 VRTDRE
+1923 VRTDGA
-1929 WRRWGWGWWWFA
+1929 WRRWGWSWWWFA

-1971 LAGEYRVLPP
+1971 LAGEYRVLPA

-1988 PEVMGRGDGVVF
+1988 PEVMGRTDGMIFRVEP
-2000 TVAQD
+2000 

>member
-1 MSRNRFWTLPL
+1 MSRNRFRTL
-12 LLTLMLSMVLS
+12 LLLILLLSMVLS
-23 CTLPTLP
+23 CAPP
-30 FRPRATPTPTAPP
+30 FIRRATPTPTSLP
-43 LPATHPLLIVRS
+43 LPATHPLLLVRS
-55 PARGEETPLDR
+55 PARGEEAPPDR

-79 SVEAAFRIEPKV
+79 LVEAAFRIEPQV

-101 TLVFTP
+101 TLIFTP
-107 KDQWKR
+107 KGEWRR

-120 LEPTAKSAEGLPLKE
+120 LEPTAKSAAGLPLKE
-135 EVEFTFATVGY
+135 EIEFAFATVGY
-146 LEVAQVMP
+146 LEVTQVLP
-154 EPGAR
+154 EPDAR
-159 DIPPDTPVTIMFN
+159 DIPPDSAVTVMFN

-180 VSAPVADMPVPVV
+180 VSAPTVDMPIPLV

-214 KAGFVPGKT
+214 KEGFIPGQT
-223 YRATVPAG
+223 YIATVPAG
-231 LSDTTGGVLEEDFSW
+231 LSDTTGGVLEEDFTW
-246 QFTVEAPYVL
+246 RFTVEAPSVL

-265 LVPLTQTVKITFSQP
+265 LVPLTQPITVTFSQP
-280 MDRASTQA
+280 MDRASAQA
-288 AFSLKPLRSESRV
+288 AFSVKPLEGETRV
-301 PGRFQWSEN
+301 PGRFVWS
-310 DTVMSFI
+310 DDSTVMTFL
-317 PEGRLDLDT
+317 PEGRLELDT
-326 EYLITLEQTAL
+326 EYLITLEASAL
-337 SAQGAAPLKAPY
+337 SARGAAPLKAPY
-349 KWSFRTVPYPRIVIT
+349 QGSFRTVPYPRILST
-364 SPSDGTKDA
+364 DPSDGMKDA
-373 YPGTEFTIK
+373 YPGTAFTIK

-388 VSTLMPNITIIPEPT
+388 VATLMPNITIIPKPT

-408 WDPWENSFV
+408 WDSWENAFV
-417 LNWSPPAS
+417 INWDPPAS

-430 RLGGRMADPYGNTVG
+430 RLGGRMADPYGNPIG
-445 KDTVVRFSTRPLDPA
+445 EGRVVRFTTRPMDPA
-460 VYLQVP
+460 VYLHVP

-471 YNAYTSTYVY
+471 YNTYTSTYVY
-481 ASYLNV
+481 VSHLNV
-487 TQIDVSLARLTW
+487 SRVDVSLARLTW
-499 EEFQRL
+499 EQFLNL

-515 PFRPAEE
+515 GFRPENW
-522 RIIRRWTI
+522 IRQWSI

-545 LAEDKGPLPPGL
+545 LAEDGGPLPPGL
-557 YFLEISA
+557 YFLEVSA
-564 PETRRL
+564 PETARW
-570 GWSPTRHILVVTRTH
+570 GWSAQKHILVVSRIH

-591 PREVLVWATD
+591 SREALVWATD
-601 LATGKPVPNLPVT
+601 LATGRPVPRLPIT
-614 VYGKSGTVT
+614 VQGKEVN
-623 ARGTTDADG
+623 ARGRTDADG
-632 VLRTGFPPL
+632 VFRTGFPPL
-641 EDLWT
+641 QDLWT
-646 TFLAYSGAPGEPNF
+646 PFLAYSGAPGEPNF

-668 NGVGP
+668 SGIGP
-673 WDFGLSSEFYVR
+673 WDFNLSSAFYIR

-705 FRGVVRAEDDARYTL
+705 FRGVVRAEDDARYTP
-720 PPAGDTVAVTVRND
+720 PPAGDTLSITVRND
-734 QGEKIYE
+734 QGEEIYR

-755 FTLAPE
+755 FTLAKE
-761 AGLGYYYIEV
+761 AGLGYYYIEAN
-771 KYKKQTDGVGFQVAM
+771 YRQQTDGVGFQVAM

-796 TPDKDQVLTGDRIN
+796 TPDREQALAGDTIN
-810 VTVQA
+810 VAVQA

-821 PVADAKVRWTLMTQ
+821 AVAGAKVRWTLMTQ
-835 DAWFRPDV
+835 DYWFRPDV

-854 WDWWQPQE
+854 WDWWGPQE
-862 VPGYGRVI
+862 VPGFGNVI
-870 ADGEGTTDAE
+870 ADGEGITDDQ

-888 ADIRDALF
+888 ADIGDAF
-896 SQQFTLEATVT
+896 ISQQFTIEATIT
-907 DVSDQSV
+907 DVTDQSV
-914 SNRARV
+914 SNRAQV
-920 RVHKGLFYIG
+920 LVHKGLFYTG
-930 LRVRQY
+930 LRPQQY
-936 VGVEGEEQPV
+936 VGIAGEEQKV

-955 GPVAR
+955 APVAH

-976 EEDEYGNVY
+976 EEDEYGNLY

-994 VATTTVTTDEKG
+994 VYTVTVTTDDRG
-1006 EGTVAFTPPS
+1006 EATVGLTPPS
-1016 GGSYVIKAE
+1016 GGSYIIKAE
-1025 GMDEKGNRVVSA
+1025 GTDAKGNRIVSA

-1073 KILIPSPFQGPV
+1073 RILIPSPFQGEV
-1085 TALVT
+1085 TALFT

-1097 RHWVQTLPGNA
+1097 RHWVQTLKGNA
-1108 ETIDL
+1108 ETVDL
-1113 PITAEMA
+1113 PITADMA

-1134 ETNPVPGYRL
+1134 GNNPVPAYRL
-1144 GYVSFGVSAEKQELT
+1144 GYVSFAVSTEKQELT

-1166 DILKGEHYGPRE
+1166 DSTKGEHYGPRE
-1178 TVNLNIEVT
+1178 TVNLNVEVT
-1187 DSEGKP
+1187 DADGRP

-1204 KSVLTLAPPNAPSIV
+1204 KSVLTLAPPNAPSIL

-1242 ISVRIAKE
+1242 ISVQIARE

-1273 DTAFWAPSV
+1273 DTAFWAPAV
-1282 RTDARGRATVSFK
+1282 RTDAQGRATVTFK

-1307 RAVGA
+1307 RAVG
-1312 GLAPA
+1312 
-1317 PAGQPQGGQPQG
+1317 QPQGS
-1329 LPLQVGQTELEI
+1329 PLLVGQTELEI
-1341 LSTKDLLVR
+1341 LSTKGLLVR

-1370 NNTDRSLEV
+1370 NNTDHPLEV

-1384 APGLRMLGEARQKVT
+1384 APGLRMLGEARQRVT
-1399 IPARGKVRVEWPVE
+1399 IPAKGKVRVEWPVE
-1413 VPRDFTGDRAD
+1413 VPRDFVGDRVD

-1456 ALEMVGTA
+1456 AVEVVGTA
-1464 GQLAEAG
+1464 GQLTEAG
-1471 STLEAVV
+1471 SVLEAVV
-1478 LPPSI
+1478 IPPNI

-1494 EPSLAAGMTGGLTYL
+1494 EPSLAAGMVGGLTYL
-1509 EHYPYEC
+1509 EHFPYEC

-1523 FLPNVLTY
+1523 FLPNILTY
-1531 RALKELGLAKPELEA
+1531 RALKELGLARPELEA
-1546 KLRERVT
+1546 KLRELVSG
-1553 YAVQKLYQRQHPD
+1553 AVQKLYQRQHPD

-1571 WQNDQSN
+1571 WVNDPSN

-1596 FAVEERVI
+1596 FAVDEEVLWRGT
-1604 RNGVDYLRMRIKPVD
+1604 NYLLLQIQPVD
-1619 ELKNPTQA
+1619 HLGETPQA
-1627 NRQAFILYVLAEA
+1627 NRQAFVLYVLAEA
-1640 GQAREADLANLYEVR
+1640 GRVREADLANLYEVR
-1655 GRLSYYGRAYLGL
+1655 GRLGYYGRAYLAL
-1668 ALGILNPEDPRLRTI
+1668 ALGILNPEDPRIGTI
-1683 IADLTSAA
+1683 LADLNRAA
-1691 VMSGTSVRWQEA
+1691 IVSGTGVRWQEA
-1703 EPDRWNWNTD
+1703 QPESWNWNTD
-1713 TRTTAIVLALL
+1713 VRTTAIVLDLL
-1724 ARFDPKNGLA
+1724 ARFDSRNPLA
-1734 PGTVRWLMRART
+1734 PNVVRWLMRART
-1746 ADHWETTQ
+1746 ADRWETTQ

-1778 WGVRVNGRDLGSG
+1778 WGVRVNGQDLGSG
-1791 QVTPETVQEV
+1791 RVTPDTVQEV
-1801 KELRVAVKDLF
+1801 TELRVAIRDLLL
-1812 VDRANRVEIARGE
+1812 DRANRVEMARGE

-1839 LPVEE
+1839 LPVEQ
-1844 VQALNRGVVVGRVYE
+1844 VQALNRGIIVGRRYE

-1866 CRPVTEA
+1866 CPAVTEA
-1873 RVGDLLRVRLTI
+1873 RVGDLLRVRLTL

-1898 PFPAGTDPVDRSL
+1898 PFPAGTDPVDTSL

-1917 GERPEL
+1917 GTQPEF
-1923 VRTDRE
+1923 VRTD
-1929 WRRWGWGWWWFA
+1929 WQWGRWGWGWWWFA

-1951 LFATELPR
+1951 LFATDLPR

-1971 LAGEYRVLPP
+1971 LAGEYKVLPT

-1988 PEVMGRGDGVVF
+1988 PEVMGRSDGMVF
-2000 TVAQD
+2000 RIGR

>member
-1 MSRNRFWTLPL
+1 MTRNRFWTLPL
-12 LLTLMLSMVLS
+12 VIILLLGVVLS
-23 CTLPTLP
+23 CAPP
-30 FRPRATPTPTAPP
+30 FLRRATPTPTAPP
-43 LPATHPLLIVRS
+43 LPATHPLLLVRS

-79 SVEAAFRIEPKV
+79 SVQAAFRIEPKV

-107 KDQWKR
+107 RGQWQR

-120 LEPTAKSAEGLPLKE
+120 LEPTAQSAAGVPLKE

-146 LEVAQVMP
+146 LEVSQVIP

-159 DIPPDTPVTIMFN
+159 DVPPTTPVTIMFN

-193 FDPPVEGTGE
+193 FDPPVEGAGE

-214 KAGFVPGKT
+214 KTGFVPGQT

-246 QFTVEAPYVL
+246 EFTIEAPYVL
-256 FVEPATGST
+256 SVEPATGST
-265 LVPLTQTVKITFSQP
+265 LVPLTQPITVTFSQP

-288 AFSLKPLRSESRV
+288 AFALKPVRSETRV
-301 PGRFQWSEN
+301 PGRFEWSQN
-310 DTVMSFI
+310 DTVMTFI
-317 PEGRLDLDT
+317 PEGRLELDT
-326 EYLITLEQTAL
+326 EYLITLEQSAR

-349 KWSFRTVPYPRIVIT
+349 RYSFRTVPYPRILFT
-364 SPSDGTKDA
+364 EPRDGAKDA
-373 YPGTEFTIK
+373 YPGTQFTIK

-388 VSTLMPNITIIPEPT
+388 LATLMPNITIIPEPT

-408 WDPWENSFV
+408 WDSWENSFV
-417 LNWSPPAS
+417 LNWEPAAS

-430 RLGGRMADPYGNTVG
+430 RLGGRMADPYGNTIG
-445 KDTVVRFSTRPLDPA
+445 QDTVVRFTTRPLDPA

-487 TQIDVSLARLTW
+487 SQIDVSLSRLTW
-499 EEFQRL
+499 EQFQRL

-510 WSVWE
+510 WAAWE
-515 PFRPAEE
+515 GFRPPEE
-522 RIIRRWTI
+522 QIIRRWTI

-557 YFLEISA
+557 YLLDVSS
-564 PETRRL
+564 PETRRR
-570 GWSPTRHILVVTRTH
+570 GWPPTRHILVVSRIH
-585 LTLKLA
+585 MTLKLA
-591 PREVLVWATD
+591 SREALVWATD
-601 LATGKPVPNLPVT
+601 LSTGKPVPNLPVT
-614 VYGKSGTVT
+614 VSGKGGTIT

-632 VLRTGFPPL
+632 VFRTGFPPL

-668 NGVGP
+668 SGIGP
-673 WDFGLSSEFYVR
+673 WDFNFSSEFYVR

-720 PPAGDTVAVTVRND
+720 PPAGETVSVTVRDD
-734 QGEKIYE
+734 QGKEIYQ

-749 GTFNGQ
+749 GTFHGQ
-755 FTLAPE
+755 FTLARE
-761 AGLGYYYIEV
+761 AGLGYYFLEV
-771 KYKKQTDGVGFQVAM
+771 NYRKQTDGVGFQVAM

-796 TPDKDQVLTGDRIN
+796 TPDKDQVLAGDKIN

-821 PVADAKVRWTLMTQ
+821 PVAGAKVRWTLMTQ
-835 DAWFRPDV
+835 DTWFRPDV

-854 WDWWQPQE
+854 WDWWGPQE
-862 VPGYGRVI
+862 VPGYGRVV
-870 ADGEGTTDAE
+870 ADGTGTTDDQ
-880 GRFVFSVP
+880 GRFVFTVP
-888 ADIRDALF
+888 ADIGDALL

-907 DVSDQSV
+907 DVTDQSV
-914 SNRARV
+914 SNRAQV
-920 RVHKGLFYIG
+920 LVHKGLFYIG
-930 LRVRQY
+930 LRVQRY

-946 DIRTVDWEG
+946 EIRTVDWEG
-955 GPVAR
+955 EPVAR
-960 VPLTLTLNR
+960 VPLTVTLNR

-976 EEDEYGNVY
+976 EEDEYGNRY

-994 VATTTVTTDEKG
+994 VATTTVTTDDQG
-1006 EGTVAFTPPS
+1006 EATVSFVPPS
-1016 GGSYVIKAE
+1016 GGSYIIKAE
-1025 GMDEKGNRVVSA
+1025 GTDEKGNRVVSA

-1059 LIADKREYRPGETA
+1059 LIADQREYRPGETA
-1073 KILIPSPFQGPV
+1073 KILIPSPFQGRV
-1085 TALVT
+1085 TALFT

-1097 RHWVQTLPGNA
+1097 RHWVQTLEGNA
-1108 ETIDL
+1108 ETVDL

-1128 LVKGVD
+1128 LVKGMD
-1134 ETNPVPGYRL
+1134 ETNPVPAYRL
-1144 GYVSFGVSAEKQELT
+1144 GYVSFAVSTEKQELT

-1166 DILKGEHYGPRE
+1166 DITKGEHYGPRE
-1178 TVNLNIEVT
+1178 TVHLNIEVT

-1219 EAFYGRR
+1219 EGFYGRR

-1236 SISVDR
+1236 SVSVDR

-1282 RTDARGRATVSFK
+1282 RTDARGQATLSFQ

-1307 RAVGA
+1307 RAVA
-1312 GLAPA
+1312 QADNL
-1317 PAGQPQGGQPQG
+1317 
-1329 LPLQVGQTELEI
+1329 LVGQAELEI

-1370 NNTDRSLEV
+1370 NNSDRALEV

-1384 APGLRMLGEARQKVT
+1384 APGLRMLGQPRQTVT
-1399 IPARGKVRVEWPVE
+1399 IPAKGKVRVEWPVE
-1413 VPRDFTGDRAD
+1413 VPRDFVGDRAD

-1456 ALEMVGTA
+1456 AVEVVGTA

-1471 STLEAVV
+1471 SVLEAVV
-1478 LPPSI
+1478 IPPAI
-1483 DPTQGDLTVKL
+1483 DTTQGDLTVKL
-1494 EPSLAAGMTGGLTYL
+1494 EPSLAAGMTGGLKYL
-1509 EHYPYEC
+1509 EHFPYEC
-1516 TEQLVSR
+1516 TEQLVSK

-1531 RALKELGLAKPELEA
+1531 RALKELGLARPELEA
-1546 KLRERVT
+1546 KLRELVSG
-1553 YAVQKLYQRQHPD
+1553 AIQKLYQRQHPD

-1571 WQNDQSN
+1571 WTNDPSN

-1596 FAVEERVI
+1596 FAVEEKVI
-1604 RNGVDYLRMRIKPVD
+1604 RDGVNYLRLQIKPVD
-1619 ELKNPTQA
+1619 ELQRPQDA

-1640 GQAREADLANLYEVR
+1640 GQVREADLANLYEVR

-1668 ALGILNPEDPRLRTI
+1668 ALGILNPEDPRIGTI

-1691 VMSGTSVRWQEA
+1691 VMSGTGIRWQEA
-1703 EPDRWNWNTD
+1703 EPEPWNWNTD
-1713 TRTTAIVLALL
+1713 TRTTALVLALL
-1724 ARFDPKNGLA
+1724 ARFDPKNSLA

-1746 ADHWETTQ
+1746 ADRWETTQ

-1770 RELEGNYA
+1770 RELEGNYG

-1791 QVTPETVQEV
+1791 RVTPETVQEV
-1801 KELRVAVKDLF
+1801 TELRVAIKDLF
-1812 VDRANRVEIARGE
+1812 VDQANRVEIARGE

-1844 VQALNRGVVVGRVYE
+1844 VQALNRGVIVGRVYE
-1859 RADCEKD
+1859 RADCRGEPGTRP
-1866 CRPVTEA
+1866 CPPVTEA

-1892 YVVVED
+1892 YVVVEE
-1898 PFPAGTDPVDRSL
+1898 PFPAGTDPVDTSL

-1923 VRTDRE
+1923 VRTD
-1929 WRRWGWGWWWFA
+1929 WDRRWGWGWWWFV

-1971 LAGEYRVLPP
+1971 LAGEYKVLPT

-1988 PEVMGRGDGVVF
+1988 PEVMGRTDGVVF
-2000 TVAQD
+2000 TVRR